1 MSSELT
7 TTQTTEL
14 SAISNTNFDI
24 IGTLKSK
31 QLITP
36 HDIKLLS
43 DAKEFAISSYTDVPQ
58 YRPMIVKL
66 ASVLN
71 DAQFPT
77 ADSKFWQCKAETEV
91 HFNELVRSVY
101 KLEMTYV
108 DVEQLEYEIQLLSET
123 IQNDPKDSVSDRM
136 NLKRLKIKKEQ
147 VEFEI
152 KLAEKN
158 IKYRIE
164 EISDWYRIADKLTP
178 SCKYSTT
185 NNSEYKIED
194 LVKRLEY
201 ETRTQTDPDKKLK
214 FQYQLDTL
222 KRILSESVSK

>member
-1 MSSELT
+1 MSNDLTLGSENNLT
-7 TTQTTEL
+7 PIL
-14 SAISNTNFDI
+14 NTNFSI
-24 IGTLKSK
+24 IESLKTK

-36 HDIKLLS
+36 NDIKLLS
-43 DAKEFAISSYTDVPQ
+43 DAKDFAISSYTDVPQ

-108 DVEQLEYEIQLLSET
+108 DVEQLEYEIELLTET
-123 IQNDPKDSVSDRM
+123 IKNDPKDSVSDRM

-147 VEFEI
+147 IEFEI

-164 EISDWYRIADKLTP
+164 EISDWYKIADKLTL
-178 SCKYSTT
+178 SCKYSTS
-185 NNSEYKIED
+185 NSSEYKIED

-201 ETRTQTDPDKKLK
+201 ETVAQVDPEKKLK

-222 KRILSESVSK
+222 KRILSDKVSK